1 MANEKFFLVM
11 DTHKNL
17 MLIPDTCMEMHM
29 AIRKTGIDS
38 VMKNE
43 TVGEVVAKVKRY
55 LRGESVT
62 EDVSGESDGN
72 T

>member
-1 MANEKFFLVM
+1 MPNDKYFLVM
-11 DTHKNL
+11 DTHKNI
-17 MLIPDTCMEMHM
+17 MLIPDTCLEIHM
-29 AIRKTGIDS
+29 AIRKTGIES

-62 EDVSGESDGN
+62 EDVSGESDG
-72 T
+72 TT